1 MRGYKIKKYYK
12 KEPTCEARIKKYHKK
27 EPACKAR
34 IKKYYKKESVCEAIL
49 QHACEPR
56 IFSSYHKKEPA
67 CEARI
72 LAINLNYETLRYS
85 LYLFTCISA
94 LLVCGPITAVV
105 ICGEQKT

>member
-1 MRGYKIKKYYK
+1 MCKARYY
-12 KEPTCEARIKKYHKK
+12 KK

-34 IKKYYKKESVCEAIL
+34 YYKKEPACEARYYKKEPACEAIL
-49 QHACEPR
+49 QRACEAR

-72 LAINLNYETLRYS
+72 LAINLNYENLRSS